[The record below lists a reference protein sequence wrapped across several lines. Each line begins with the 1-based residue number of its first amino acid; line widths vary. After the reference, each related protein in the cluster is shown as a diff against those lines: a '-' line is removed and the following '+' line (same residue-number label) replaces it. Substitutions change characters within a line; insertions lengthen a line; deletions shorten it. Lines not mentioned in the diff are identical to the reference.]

1 MKSRI
6 LIYLSLISTLF
17 LSGCATNEDSPKG
30 TGTINFI
37 VRVSESSYNFARIS
51 VKHDGPEDLTWYGF
65 LTTDTQSNE
74 FELFY
79 DKYTE
84 LITSGDLS
92 GIRREQER
100 SILLENLAEDTV
112 YKYITFGIKQ
122 NGEMYDNVGIGSIEF
137 KTSRNVYE
145 LIETKDWELKR
156 LGRNEDK
163 TKELIEVISHK
174 GGRFGWNYISK
185 ESIEKWEKEYP
196 DGYELWVDDMYMT
209 TVNGIQM
216 YALEQISTIQYYVTN
231 GYELTE
237 LTYIYEADKP
247 FEVDRL
253 PSGEYYLIAYGFMG
267 DGQHT
272 QTYSVQ
278 EITIEEEPATEE
290 YNKWLGTYTFTGE
303 ADITLDNGDVERK
316 EISYNIRIEDYDNN
330 YMYRVHGWECG
341 QDVKYDWEEDIM
353 QIDKENGEFLAF
365 PAYFKDGSLELRE
378 SPMTYITFDGSTSL
392 VLGIYGYAYNNDQK
406 EEIPVI
412 LDETLMAIAEPIA
425 PGETSTTLKGQ
436 HSVYTNGSTKV
447 EWDYCKMGYI
457 AWNEYDG
464 SYQTVNPA
472 MRFPITMTKLS
483 NETPAPGS
491 TATPANGVSLFSIKE
506 ISDNF
511 LRNDFSK
518 LEKMQ
523 PQIFDRYLK

>member
-1 MKSRI
+1 
-6 LIYLSLISTLF
+6 
-17 LSGCATNEDSPKG
+17 
-30 TGTINFI
+30 
-37 VRVSESSYNFARIS
+37 
-51 VKHDGPEDLTWYGF
+51 
-65 LTTDTQSNE
+65 
-74 FELFY
+74 
-79 DKYTE
+79 
-84 LITSGDLS
+84 
-92 GIRREQER
+92 
-100 SILLENLAEDTV
+100 
-112 YKYITFGIKQ
+112 
-122 NGEMYDNVGIGSIEF
+122 
-137 KTSRNVYE
+137 
-145 LIETKDWELKR
+145 
-156 LGRNEDK
+156 
-163 TKELIEVISHK
+163 
-174 GGRFGWNYISK
+174 
-185 ESIEKWEKEYP
+185 
-196 DGYELWVDDMYMT
+196 MT

-365 PAYFKDGSLELRE
+365 PAYFKDGSLEVRE

-392 VLGIYGYAYNNDQK
+392 VLGIYGYAYNDDQK

-412 LDETLMAIAEPIA
+412 LDERLMAIAEPIA